1 MITIDGKEYKEE
13 DLNDEQK
20 YLVAQLQN
28 IEVQLNNLRFQADQL
43 TAAKKMFSDAM
54 MQSLSEQTDEG

>member
-1 MITIDGKEYKEE
+1 
-13 DLNDEQK
+13 
-20 YLVAQLQN
+20 
-28 IEVQLNNLRFQADQL
+28 LRFQADQL